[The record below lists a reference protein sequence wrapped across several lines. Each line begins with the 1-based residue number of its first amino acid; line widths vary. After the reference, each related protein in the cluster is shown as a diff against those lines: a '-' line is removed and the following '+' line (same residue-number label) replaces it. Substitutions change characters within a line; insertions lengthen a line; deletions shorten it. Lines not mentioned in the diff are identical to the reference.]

1 MKAWEETGAGKTE
14 GTADMERNRN
24 LDRIHIRNLEVFG
37 KHGVL
42 PEENRLGQKFRINA
56 VLYTHTREAGL
67 KDDLTKTI
75 HYGEVSRFMTSFMV
89 EHTFQ
94 LIETAAEQMARAL
107 LLTFPS
113 MEKIRLEIEKPWAP
127 IGLPLEA
134 VSVEIQ
140 RGWHH
145 VFVALGSNLGN
156 REEYLE
162 QGIESL
168 RNLEDCVVEQ
178 VSEILA
184 TRPYGMTEQPDFLN
198 GMVKL
203 RTLLTPWELLEQL
216 HRIEQAAGRE
226 RLVHWGPRTL
236 DLDII
241 FYDDC
246 VIDTPELTIPHPDMQ
261 NREFVLKP
269 LTELAPWIRHP
280 LLGKTAARLLEE
292 L

>member
-1 MKAWEETGAGKTE
+1 
-14 GTADMERNRN
+14 MENSRNP
-24 LDRIHIRNLEVFG
+24 DKIHIRNLEVFG

-42 PEENRLGQKFRINA
+42 PEENRLGQKFQINA

-75 HYGEVSRFMTSFMV
+75 HYGEVSRFMSSFMM

-107 LLTFPS
+107 LLAFPAL
-113 MEKIRLEIEKPWAP
+113 ENIRLEIVKPWAP
-127 IGLPLEA
+127 IGLPLES
-134 VSVEIQ
+134 VSVETE
-140 RGWHH
+140 RGWHQA
-145 VFVALGSNLGN
+145 FVAMGSNLGN
-156 REEYLE
+156 REEYL
-162 QGIESL
+162 QQAVTAL
-168 RNLEDCVVEQ
+168 KNLEDCEVEQ
-178 VSEILA
+178 VSGILA
-184 TRPYGMTEQPDFLN
+184 TRPYGMTDQPDFLN

-216 HRIEQAAGRE
+216 HRTEQEAGRE

-246 VIDTPELTIPHPDMQ
+246 VIDTPDLTIPHPDMK

-269 LTELAPWIRHP
+269 LAELAPQFRHP
-280 LLGKTAARLLEE
+280 LLGKTAARMLAE
-292 L
+292 LQQMDT

>member
-1 MKAWEETGAGKTE
+1 
-14 GTADMERNRN
+14 
-24 LDRIHIRNLEVFG
+24 
-37 KHGVL
+37 
-42 PEENRLGQKFRINA
+42 
-56 VLYTHTREAGL
+56 
-67 KDDLTKTI
+67 
-75 HYGEVSRFMTSFMV
+75 
-89 EHTFQ
+89 
-94 LIETAAEQMARAL
+94 
-107 LLTFPS
+107 
-113 MEKIRLEIEKPWAP
+113 
-127 IGLPLEA
+127 
-134 VSVEIQ
+134 
-140 RGWHH
+140 
-145 VFVALGSNLGN
+145 
-156 REEYLE
+156 
-162 QGIESL
+162 
-168 RNLEDCVVEQ
+168 
-178 VSEILA
+178 
-184 TRPYGMTEQPDFLN
+184 MTEQPDFLN